1 MKKTKTNTKKSKQN
15 EVKKSTPEKPSQEP
29 LASEKSSE
37 EASIPEAHEA
47 HEATDKLSPVDECI
61 EHARDVLATQLGLV
75 KEKGYDFAP
84 EFKDMTTQLYL
95 FGVMWK
101 YAEELENVTDA
112 RETAFSAMEAMLIS
126 DRVPKKQV
134 PKRIDFLR
142 KMSKVEDGSNA
153 LAVAIGYDSKLDDN
167 SLAEV
172 FDHYVDDV
180 QVSGAFWR
188 LYDRCK
194 KTMLYGGLFV
204 AFVVIWFVTLFMP
217 GNTAIAILAAGLIAA
232 AIFVVPVFLV
242 GLLIYRLKIKKAE

>member
-1 MKKTKTNTKKSKQN
+1 MKKTKKTKKQN
-15 EVKKSTPEKPSQEP
+15 TTTEMEVKQQNSDN
-29 LASEKSSE
+29 LAESVAVEEEGVDMADTSESS
-37 EASIPEAHEA
+37 S
-47 HEATDKLSPVDECI
+47 KLSAIEDCI
-61 EHARDVLATQLGLV
+61 DHTRDVLASQLGFV
-75 KEKGYDFAP
+75 KDKGYDFAP

-101 YAEELENVTDA
+101 YAEELEGVTDA
-112 RETAFSAMEAMLIS
+112 RETAFKALEVMLLR
-126 DRVPKKQV
+126 DGMRKKHV
-134 PKRIDFLR
+134 PKRIEFLK

-153 LAVAIGYDSKLDDN
+153 LAVAIGYDSQLDDN

-180 QVSGAFWR
+180 QVSGSFWR

-217 GNTAIAILAAGLIAA
+217 GNTTIAILAAGLISAA
-232 AIFVVPVFLV
+232 LFVIPVFLV
-242 GLLIYRLKIKKAE
+242 GLLIYHLKIKKAKQ